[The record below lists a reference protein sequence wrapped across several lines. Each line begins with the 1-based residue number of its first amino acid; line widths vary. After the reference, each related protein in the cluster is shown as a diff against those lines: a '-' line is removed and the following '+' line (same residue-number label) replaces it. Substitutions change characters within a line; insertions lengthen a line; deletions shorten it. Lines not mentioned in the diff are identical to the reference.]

1 VALPPLSWL
10 STFARCA
17 AITASLPELPT
28 PLPTLK
34 STTGMTAQAL
44 RLHLS
49 LAGWHQEYVW
59 SRCADGSRS
68 LTCWWCPPGTQAPR
82 PPRGRPR
89 IYATLDEVFAA
100 LARRREA
107 PQ

>member
-1 VALPPLSWL
+1 MALPPLSWL